1 MVLSLKYFLNIYA
14 LYERGLLKR
23 KIYSRWIQQIYIDA
37 KLTLKIHIWVI
48 LFAMLC
54 HHIYIILYYHWPHK
68 CIHKNIRHRFNKKK
82 FGNSYFLWIL
92 INVYN
97 NRFINGNWSRIFV
110 KLLRK
115 GTSGG
120 IAILVILYIFCEYVF
135 LNNLGRRHKK
145 CATLH

>member
-37 KLTLKIHIWVI
+37 KLTLKIHSYMSYNICDYIDVVPS
-48 LFAMLC
+48 
-54 HHIYIILYYHWPHK
+54 HIYHSYYHWPHK

-92 INVYN
+92 IKVYN
-97 NRFINGNWSRIFV
+97 DRLICINGNWSKIFV

-120 IAILVILYIFCEYVF
+120 ITILVILYIFLWICIC
-135 LNNLGRRHKK
+135 K
-145 CATLH
+145 